1 MTYMVALLLLLS
13 AVTANAQT
21 MTAAEIRDVVDRELA
36 SQDEYLVLLGDPDP
50 RRSRAA
56 IRAMMGSG
64 DVDLVRLALD
74 AGLIS
79 DDPVVRRVALE
90 AFLGSSPLL
99 QVTLDGAAVENRGWF
114 NSNVESA
121 QGTVDTTGKAFF
133 VGKIGEF
140 DPAQSCWLWS
150 DGTRCAVALNDAG
163 PVIQMFTGWSA
174 MSLTED
180 GMLVGQTN
188 MGNVAEPVPFAIPV
202 RP

>member
-1 MTYMVALLLLLS
+1 MIYTVVLLVLLS
-13 AVTANAQT
+13 AVTANAQA
-21 MTAAEIRDVVDRELA
+21 MTAAEIREAVDQELA
-36 SQDEYLVLLGDPDP
+36 SQDEYLNLLSDPDP

-74 AGLIS
+74 AGLVS

-90 AFLGSSPLL
+90 AFFGSSPLL
-99 QVTLDGAAVENRGWF
+99 QVMLDGAAVENRSWF
-114 NSNVESA
+114 NSSIESA
-121 QGTVDTTGKAFF
+121 RGTVDASGKGFF
-133 VGKIGEF
+133 VSKIGEF
-140 DPAQSCWLWS
+140 DPAQSCWLWA
-150 DGTRCAVALNDAG
+150 DGQRCAVALNDSG